1 MQEYEM
7 DHITKIDNLT
17 RVTRRRDFEDG
28 LMDFVFAGIF
38 LFIGLFTGFFTSPVG
53 LRWYLTSLL
62 QNREI
67 TIIAEIT
74 LFALFILS
82 VFGARRL
89 IARIRRKNFWKN
101 RGFVKP
107 LRWQVSWK
115 INTLAAG
122 VFIAMLVIA
131 FWLMLN
137 GSVSQESVLRTLV
150 SAAGVATGF
159 VLFGMGN
166 ELELQRYKR
175 VGAAGGV
182 LSALIILIPVSFST
196 SWFALGI
203 GWMIVFATSGIWAL
217 QRSLVYSREA
227 DIE

>member
-1 MQEYEM
+1 M

-28 LMDFVFAGIF
+28 LMDFVFAGTF

-89 IARIRRKNFWKN
+89 IARIRRNTFWKN
-101 RGFVKP
+101 RGFVTP
-107 LRWQVSWK
+107 LRWQVNWK
-115 INTLAAG
+115 LNALASG
-122 VFIAMLVIA
+122 VLIAMLVIA

-137 GSVSQESVLRTLV
+137 GSISQESVLRTLV
-150 SAAGVATGF
+150 SSAGVATGF
-159 VLFGMGN
+159 VFFGMGK
-166 ELELQRYKR
+166 ELELGRYKW
-175 VGAAGGV
+175 VGVLGGL
-182 LSALIILIPVSFST
+182 LSALIILVPMSFSS
-196 SWFALGI
+196 SWLALGI
-203 GWMIVFATSGIWAL
+203 GWMIVFVISGVWAL
-217 QRSLVYSREA
+217 QKSLAALRET
-227 DIE
+227 DSE

>member
-1 MQEYEM
+1 M

-17 RVTRRRDFEDG
+17 RVTRRREFEDG
-28 LMDFVFAGIF
+28 LMDFVFAGTF

-62 QNREI
+62 WNREI
-67 TIIAEIT
+67 TIIAEII
-74 LFALFILS
+74 LFAMFILS

-89 IARIRRKNFWKN
+89 IARIRRNTFWKN
-101 RGFVKP
+101 RGFVNP

-122 VFIAMLVIA
+122 VLIAMLVIA

-137 GSVSQESVLRTLV
+137 GSISQEIVLRTLV

-159 VLFGMGN
+159 VFFGMGK
-166 ELELQRYKR
+166 ELELQRYNW
-175 VGAAGGV
+175 VGAAGGM
-182 LSALIILIPVSFST
+182 LSALIILIPISFSM
-196 SWFALGI
+196 SWYSLGV
-203 GWMIVFATSGIWAL
+203 GWMIVFTTSGLWAL
-217 QRSLVYSREA
+217 QKSLMALREA
-227 DIE
+227 DSE